1 MSAIDP
7 QQQRRRTAAEAASPR
22 QSRWRRWGAK
32 FLNGNGIFTF
42 LRSTVTSQISSW
54 TDMIMAFVFYAW
66 VFAPLGQDPL
76 RSSMSTVIGLVI
88 GGIVNCSINYKF
100 TFTADHC
107 PVKAMALKFLLIWT
121 GNLIL
126 NTCGTTGLDLV
137 LQNLEVLRTWGFKP
151 DGIFATARL
160 SVSLVVSLA
169 WNYPLNKNFVYMPT
183 RFDATAI
190 RIVDRMKVWHLLDR
204 HTPAPDKQDKITD

>member
-1 MSAIDP
+1 MSAP
-7 QQQRRRTAAEAASPR
+7 QPQTKPTEPTVTPEPTQPPTRL
-22 QSRWRRWGAK
+22 RRWAGL
-32 FLNGNGIFTF
+32 FLKGNGIFTF

-54 TDMIMAFVFYAW
+54 TDMIVAFVCYAW
-66 VFAPLGQDPL
+66 VFAPMGQNPL
-76 RSSMSTVIGLVI
+76 RTSIATVIGLVI

-126 NTCGTTGLDLV
+126 NTSGTTALDHL
-137 LQNLEVLRTWGFKP
+137 LQHIDLLRTWGFRP

-160 SVSLVVSLA
+160 TVSLIVSVA
-169 WNYPLNKNFVYMPT
+169 WNYPLNKNFVYSPT

-190 RIVDRMKVWHLLDR
+190 KIVDRMKVWHLLDKESVR
-204 HTPAPDKQDKITD
+204 SNQND

>member
-1 MSAIDP
+1 MSAP
-7 QQQRRRTAAEAASPR
+7 ASHSHKPR
-22 QSRWRRWGAK
+22 PGNSRLRRWGGK

-54 TDMIMAFVFYAW
+54 TDMIVAFVFYAW
-66 VFAPLGQDPL
+66 VFSPLGTDPL
-76 RSSMSTVIGLVI
+76 RSSMATVIGLVI

-107 PVKAMALKFLLIWT
+107 PVKAMAFKFLLIWT

-126 NTCGTTGLDLV
+126 NTSGTTALDHL
-137 LQNLEVLRTWGFKP
+137 LQNITLLRQWGFKP

-160 SVSLVVSLA
+160 TVSLIVSLA

-190 RIVDRMKVWHLLDR
+190 KIVNRMKVWHLLDR
-204 HTPAPDKQDKITD
+204 NASASPDNDKTCN